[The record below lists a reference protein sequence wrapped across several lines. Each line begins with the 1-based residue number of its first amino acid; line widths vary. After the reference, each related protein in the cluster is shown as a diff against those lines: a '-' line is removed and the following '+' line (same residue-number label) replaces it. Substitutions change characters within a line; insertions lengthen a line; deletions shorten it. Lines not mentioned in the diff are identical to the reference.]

1 MKGVNGMVLIALLM
15 VLLAIALIVIIAVT
29 GIGGAV
35 VVFVLGDVIVSI
47 GIIAWLISKLC
58 HRKKK

>member
-1 MKGVNGMVLIALLM
+1 MLLIALLM
-15 VLLAIALIVIIAVT
+15 VLIAIALIVFVAVT

-35 VVFVLGDVIVSI
+35 IVFIFGDVIVSI
-47 GIIAWLISKLC
+47 GIIAWLISKIS